1 MASVPPASTKPSFL
15 TALPL
20 AASIDTR
27 VLRLLGGVLAPL
39 LQRGRPASAWAS
51 TIHGLAERGL
61 VVFVCRGASAVDY
74 VALDHWTKAFGLPP
88 IGYANDIGMFGDRSS
103 PEALDRWLSAA
114 GEERSSGILFLE
126 RPATA
131 FEQLRDGPS
140 ARGPRKRTGREPLRR
155 LLEFQRTSGRP
166 VFLVPQVVV
175 WSPRPEARDPGIV
188 DAVFGPRDFPG
199 AVRAITTF
207 AAHHQDVVIRAGEPL
222 DLREFVPRSAQ
233 AGEDDVAPRSA
244 QAGEDDVAPRFAQA
258 GEDDVAPRSGRAGE
272 DDVPRSAQAGED
284 AAEER
289 EARDESAARR
299 ISYALLRRLERER
312 RAITGP
318 MQKSPE
324 RVREEVLRSPK
335 LQELIDE
342 LAGPAADQRS
352 VLLARAGRMLQ
363 RLEARQ
369 DANAIAVMEQAFEAT
384 IARMYDGFEVDE
396 AGLERLRELSKDG
409 TLVLLPSHK
418 SHIDYILIT
427 RILLTAKMPPPV
439 IAAGDNLDFFPLG
452 AILRTGGA
460 FFIRR
465 KFGSDRLYGAVVD
478 AYMRR
483 LLKEG
488 HSLEFFLEG
497 GRSRTGKLLTPKLG
511 LLSMVVDA
519 ALGIEEGAA
528 TGGRKVYFCPIS
540 LGYERLPEEGAIV
553 RELRGGEKRKE
564 SATGL
569 VKSANVVFGSY
580 GRVSVQFGEPLTLE
594 DVALREAGPA
604 GARREQPGKRE
615 RRALV
620 TRLAHR
626 VMNEID
632 RVTAVTPGA
641 LAATALLTHGG
652 RGIHEGDLLAY
663 TSELAA
669 LLQERGARFSPRLLG
684 GGRDG
689 AVREAAALFAEAGAV
704 EITAEAPEG
713 RSAERPLVDNRLL
726 RPFRGVATRLGL
738 LRKEAPPRGDR
749 IYFVRHD
756 GRHPLD
762 LAKNLLLHHFLEEGI
777 VTLALLSGERGGSVE
792 KSDLERRAR
801 DLSRLFK
808 YEFSFAADTRFAESF
823 ERTLAAMEARGEIVA
838 GDGRLSAAAR
848 GSAGERR
855 LGLYASLFLNFVES
869 YAVAA
874 RSLRALRKGPLDAK
888 DLVKRALKMGE
899 RLYVDGTISRK
910 EALSKPAIES
920 GFQAFESLGY
930 VTRGDGKVRLSD
942 EWESEEGVALIE
954 ARVRTYLIAQSA
966 IPRPFVPMNRD

>member
-1 MASVPPASTKPSFL
+1 
-15 TALPL
+15 
-20 AASIDTR
+20 
-27 VLRLLGGVLAPL
+27 
-39 LQRGRPASAWAS
+39 
-51 TIHGLAERGL
+51 
-61 VVFVCRGASAVDY
+61 
-74 VALDHWTKAFGLPP
+74 
-88 IGYANDIGMFGDRSS
+88 MFGDRSS

-140 ARGPRKRTGREPLRR
+140 ARGPRKRAGREPLRR
-155 LLEFQRTSGRP
+155 LLEFQRTSDRP

-222 DLREFVPRSAQ
+222 DLREFVPRSA
-233 AGEDDVAPRSA
+233 
-244 QAGEDDVAPRFAQA
+244 
-258 GEDDVAPRSGRAGE
+258 RAGE
-272 DDVPRSAQAGED
+272 DELLPRGGELPAD
-284 AAEER
+284 LEER

-299 ISYALLRRLERER
+299 ISYALFAAP
-312 RAITGP
+312 RAGAACHHGADAKVAGARP
-318 MQKSPE
+318 
-324 RVREEVLRSPK
+324 RG
-335 LQELIDE
+335 
-342 LAGPAADQRS
+342 GPAADQRS

-409 TLVLLPSHK
+409 TLVLLPSHN

-427 RILLTAKMPPPV
+427 RSLLTAKMPPPV

-478 AYMRR
+478 A
-483 LLKEG
+483 
-488 HSLEFFLEG
+488 

-519 ALGIEEGAA
+519 ALGIEEAAA

-594 DVALREAGPA
+594 DVADRDGDLPL
-604 GARREQPGKRE
+604 GARRELPGKRE

-669 LLQERGARFSPRLLG
+669 LLLERDARFSPRLLG
-684 GGRDG
+684 GGREG

-704 EITAEAPEG
+704 EITAEVPEG
-713 RSAERPLVDNRLL
+713 RPVERSLVERVLRSGAAPGGDNLLL
-726 RPFRGVATRLGL
+726 RPFREWRPGSDSSAKR
-738 LRKEAPPRGDR
+738 RRRG
-749 IYFVRHD
+749 
-756 GRHPLD
+756 GPQ
-762 LAKNLLLHHFLEEGI
+762 GI

-823 ERTLAAMEARGEIVA
+823 ERTLAAMDARGELLV
-838 GDGRLSAAAR
+838 GEGRLSAAAR

-874 RSLRALRKGPLDAK
+874 RSLRALRKGPLDQK

-920 GFQAFESLGY
+920 ALQAFESLGY
-930 VTRGDGKVRLSD
+930 VTRSEGKVRLS
-942 EWESEEGVALIE
+942 EAWESEEGVALIE

-966 IPRPFVPMNRD
+966 IPRPFVPMARD

>member
-1 MASVPPASTKPSFL
+1 MSAPAPPAPLTKVPSL
-15 TALPL
+15 LSALPL
-20 AASIDTR
+20 AASIDSR
-27 VLRLLGGVLAPL
+27 VLRLLGMALRPL
-39 LQRGRPASAWAS
+39 LQRGRPASAWGS
-51 TIHGLAERGL
+51 TIHALAERGL

-74 VALDHWTKAFGLPP
+74 VALDHWTKTFGLPP

-103 PEALDRWLSAA
+103 PEALDRLLSAA
-114 GEERSSGILFLE
+114 GEQRSSGILFLE

-140 ARGPRKRTGREPLRR
+140 ARGPRKRAGREPLRR

-199 AVRAITTF
+199 AVRAIATF

-222 DLREFVPRSAQ
+222 DLEEFLARD
-233 AGEDDVAPRSA
+233 GELPADL
-244 QAGEDDVAPRFAQA
+244 
-258 GEDDVAPRSGRAGE
+258 
-272 DDVPRSAQAGED
+272 
-284 AAEER
+284 EER
-289 EARDESAARR
+289 AARDESAARR

-318 MQKSPE
+318 IQKSPE

-384 IARMYDGFEVDE
+384 IARMYEGFEVDE

-488 HSLEFFLEG
+488 QFLEFFLEG

-519 ALGIEEGAA
+519 ALGIEEVTAS
-528 TGGRKVYFCPIS
+528 GGRKVYFCPIS

-564 SATGL
+564 SASGL

-580 GRVSVQFGEPLTLE
+580 GRVSVQFGEPLTLD
-594 DVALREAGPA
+594 DVAVRGGDLPL
-604 GARREQPGKRE
+604 GARRELPGKRE

-669 LLQERGARFSPRLLG
+669 LLLERDARFSPRLLG

-713 RSAERPLVDNRLL
+713 RPVERPLVERVLRSGASPGGDNRLL
-726 RPFRGVATRLGL
+726 RPFRGMATRLGL
-738 LRKEAPPRGDR
+738 LRKDAPRPSAKRETARNALETPRGDR
-749 IYFVRHD
+749 VYFVRHE
-756 GRHPLD
+756 GRLPLD

-823 ERTLAAMEARGEIVA
+823 ERTLAAMEARGELLVA
-838 GDGRLSAAAR
+838 DGRLSAAAR

-874 RSLRALRKGPLDAK
+874 RSLRALRKGPLDQK

-920 GFQAFESLGY
+920 ALQAFEALGY
-930 VTRGDGKVRLSD
+930 VTRSEGKVRLS
-942 EWESEEGVALIE
+942 EAWESEEGVALIE

-966 IPRPFVPMNRD
+966 IPRPFVPTSRD